1 MWFIRRDKEELKKS
15 QQAILDAAES
25 LRETKARDQEVHAVS
40 KTLKE
45 IREKNHFAEKLRI
58 IMEGG

>member
-25 LRETKARDQEVHAVS
+25 LRETKARDKEVHAVS